1 MKEEISDYYRSKGF
15 TSVYVSVNKEPRR
28 VATLRRPDNY
38 MTSMSYSKYLYTS
51 HYKIDIDGRYYH
63 VDHINGNKMD
73 DRIENLQVISN
84 SYNCSKDHKRREMV
98 IVICPVCGD
107 EFLFSKSNLPFHKN
121 PCCSRRCG
129 GIKSHWGKWVIINVR
144 VAGSSPAGSTFHP

>member
-73 DRIENLQVISN
+73 DRIENLQVISS

-98 IVICPVCGD
+98 IVICPVCGN
-107 EFLFSKSNLPFHKN
+107 EFLFSKRMLFNQLFH
-121 PCCSRRCG
+121 
-129 GIKSHWGKWVIINVR
+129 
-144 VAGSSPAGSTFHP
+144 

>member
-1 MKEEISDYYRSKGF
+1 MKEEISDYYRSEGF

-63 VDHINGNKMD
+63 VDHINGNKME
-73 DRIENLQVISN
+73 IGL
-84 SYNCSKDHKRREMV
+84 K
-98 IVICPVCGD
+98 
-107 EFLFSKSNLPFHKN
+107 
-121 PCCSRRCG
+121 
-129 GIKSHWGKWVIINVR
+129 
-144 VAGSSPAGSTFHP
+144 TFK